1 MDTND
6 CEILLQEHGI
16 KPTANR
22 NLILKALDEAAR
34 PLSMLELEDEIETI
48 DKSGIFRTL
57 RLFVDHHLVH
67 VIEDGGDA
75 VRYELCHSTHD
86 EIDDD
91 QHAHFFCQVCHKTY
105 CLDKIL
111 LPEVAVPQW
120 FTAIS
125 VNYLIK
131 GVCPQCSHRSH

>member
-6 CEILLQEHGI
+6 CEMLLKEHGI

-22 NLILKALDEAAR
+22 ILVLKALGEAAR

-57 RLFVDHHLVH
+57 RLFVSSHLVH

-75 VRYELCHSTHD
+75 VRYELCHSSHD

-91 QHAHFFCQVCHKTY
+91 QHAHFFCLVCHKTY
-105 CLDKIL
+105 CLDEIA
-111 LPEVAVPQW
+111 LPELAVPQG
-120 FTAIS
+120 FTAS
-125 VNYLIK
+125 AVNYLIK
-131 GVCPQCSHRSH
+131 GVCPNCSKCD